1 MMKIKTT
8 AIALGAL
15 SVFTGIHT
23 AQAAIVTYNVS
34 QTYNQVVYDSTSDID
49 TRFNGTFN
57 FDTDTQTVSNFSGL
71 LSQAMVEN
79 MMGMPSYVSLD
90 YQLSSVSDGMGGLLV
105 TTFAQNT
112 TDVFL
117 GGGFATG
124 GTTTFGNNNA
134 YVTINVNLSD
144 ITGAFTAAQMGTV
157 AYGDCT
163 PGSLMGMS
171 DPKTICMTGWLGDEA
186 DLSGGTMQGTY
197 PISQSISAV
206 PVPAAVWLFGS
217 GLVGLIGVAR
227 RRKSVAK

>member
-1 MMKIKTT
+1 MKKTAAIIGSLCALTSIT
-8 AIALGAL
+8 A
-15 SVFTGIHT
+15 
-23 AQAAIVTYNVS
+23 AQAATITYNVN
-34 QTYNQVVYDSTSDID
+34 QTYNQVVYDATSDID
-49 TRFNGTFN
+49 TRFNGTFD

-79 MMGMPSYVSLD
+79 MTGTPSYVSLD

-134 YVTINVNLSD
+134 YVTININLAD
-144 ITGAFTAAQMGTV
+144 ITGAFTQDQMSTV
-157 AYGDCT
+157 SYADCT
-163 PGSLMGMS
+163 PGSLMGKT
-171 DPKTICMTGWLGDEA
+171 DPKTICMTGWLGSEA

-197 PISQSISAV
+197 PINQSISAV

-217 GLVGLIGVAR
+217 GLVGLAGVAR
-227 RRKSVAK
+227 RRKSAA

>member
-1 MMKIKTT
+1 MNKNKL
-8 AIALGAL
+8 ALVIAPLLA
-15 SVFTGIHT
+15 VTGIQS
-23 AQAAIVTYNVS
+23 AQAAIITYNVS
-34 QTYNQVVYDSTSDID
+34 QAYNQVVYDSTSDID
-49 TRFNGTFN
+49 TKFNGTFD

-79 MMGMPSYVSLD
+79 MTGTPSYVSLD

-112 TDVFL
+112 TDVFV

-134 YVTINVNLSD
+134 YVTIDINLSD
-144 ITGAFTAAQMGTV
+144 ITGAFTQDQMNTV
-157 AYGDCT
+157 SYADCT

-171 DPKTICMTGWLGDEA
+171 NPKTICMTGWVGSEA
-186 DLSGGTMQGTY
+186 DPSGGTMQGTY

-217 GLVGLIGVAR
+217 GLIGLTGVAR
-227 RRKSVAK
+227 RRKSA